1 MEYNI
6 LKEYATHTLV
16 VEKSRFICELFPI
29 KNKEEAKEILEKIR
43 EAHPKS
49 RHVCYA
55 YILNID
61 NVLVENQSDDGEPSK
76 TAGMP
81 MLEILRY
88 EDLIDTLAVVTRY
101 FGGTLLGTG
110 GLIRAYSGV
119 VKQTIDQAN
128 IQQASLM
135 QGYEI
140 MISYSL
146 QKLVEYELKKY
157 DAQQIIFD
165 YQEEVIIK
173 FYSNNEKLVE
183 RLKER
188 TNNQII
194 IKELDR
200 VYI

>member
-6 LKEYATHTLV
+6 LKEYATHTIIID
-16 VEKSRFICELFPI
+16 KSRFICELFPI
-29 KNKEEAKEILEKIR
+29 KTKEEAKKILESVR
-43 EAHPKS
+43 EKHPKA

-55 YILNID
+55 YVLNID
-61 NVLVENQSDDGEPSK
+61 NVLIENQSDDGEPSK

-81 MLEILRY
+81 MLDILRY
-88 EDLIDTLAVVTRY
+88 EKLIDTLAVVTRY

-119 VKQTIDQAN
+119 VKQTVDNAN
-128 IQQASLM
+128 IQKASLM
-135 QGYEI
+135 QGYEVA
-140 MISYSL
+140 ISYSL
-146 QKLVEYELKKY
+146 QKVVDYELKVF
-157 DAQQIIFD
+157 DAQKIEYD
-165 YQEEVIIK
+165 YQEDVIIR
-173 FYSNNEKLVE
+173 FYSNNLDLIT

-194 IKELDR
+194 IKEIDR

>member
-6 LKEYATHTLV
+6 LKEYANHTIIID
-16 VEKSRFICELFPI
+16 KSRFICELFPI
-29 KNKEEAKEILEKIR
+29 KTKEEAKKILESVR
-43 EAHPKS
+43 EKHPKA

-55 YILNID
+55 YVLNID
-61 NVLVENQSDDGEPSK
+61 NVLIENQSDDGEPSK

-81 MLEILRY
+81 MLDILRY
-88 EDLIDTLAVVTRY
+88 EKLIDTLAVVTRY

-119 VKQTIDQAN
+119 VKQTVDNAN
-128 IQQASLM
+128 IQKASLM
-135 QGYEI
+135 QGYEVA
-140 MISYSL
+140 ISYSL
-146 QKLVEYELKKY
+146 QKVVDYELKVF
-157 DAQQIIFD
+157 DAQKIEYD
-165 YQEEVIIK
+165 YQEDVIIR
-173 FYSNNEKLVE
+173 FYSNNLDLIT

-194 IKELDR
+194 IKEIDR